1 MWAPALLR
9 ALAGQ
14 YQPHKAFCRPW
25 ELGSASPSP
34 LPVGAVGGAGPGHRV
49 PGTKGPFMPTRHHL
63 ISGPDVMAALSWG
76 GRSLGRRRSSEQGD
90 VGDRWGPQSSL
101 CWCHG
106 RGRSAS
112 AGPAHGSPAA
122 AYPAPSEAQGKA
134 GPSTP
139 GLGAQDGPAPPTG
152 AHDGR
157 CARAPCLL
165 TLLSCL
171 THTHSHTAHAAAQIL
186 HSHTAAYT
194 RPHAPA
200 HTFAHVCTHHT
211 QMLARE
217 HTHPQT
223 RLHVRQLPMQP
234 AQARTAHVC
243 THTLAHPQALVRTLA
258 HACTHHTSAREY
270 MSAHTHICIHKHFR
284 TGTHV
289 HRVRVRM

>member
-25 ELGSASPSP
+25 ALGSASPSP
-34 LPVGAVGGAGPGHRV
+34 LPVGAVGGAGPGHHV

-171 THTHSHTAHAAAQIL
+171 THIRTQHTQLHKYFTHTQLHTHAHMHL
-186 HSHTAAYT
+186 RT
-194 RPHAPA
+194 RL
-200 HTFAHVCTHHT
+200 HTFAHTTHKC
-211 QMLARE
+211 
-217 HTHPQT
+217 
-223 RLHVRQLPMQP
+223 LHVSTHIRK
-234 AQARTAHVC
+234 HVC
-243 THTLAHPQALVRTLA
+243 TCDSCPCSLHRLAQHT
-258 HACTHHTSAREY
+258 
-270 MSAHTHICIHKHFR
+270 SAHTHLHIHRH
-284 TGTHV
+284 
-289 HRVRVRM
+289 